1 MVLGFK
7 GTNIQ
12 MMDEKEDRVV
22 KIMKTIVGAAN
33 QWSGDEVFT

>member
-22 KIMKTIVGAAN
+22 KIMKTIVDAAN
-33 QWSGDEVFT
+33 QWSSDEVFT